1 MENMNTARKNIILIS
16 FDDAIA
22 FYKYKTVFNEPIR
35 VPNLDRFCD
44 ESTIFQSAYCQSPI
58 CGPSRS
64 SFMSAKT
71 PHELGIFENSD
82 NIFDKVAAKEIWSY
96 SLKENGY
103 FCSSG
108 GKVHHL
114 YRPLRRRFH
123 RVIYSDEQ
131 KRFRSDMNL
140 PADVDKKKFGGHR
153 RGLATLDQ
161 ADDGNYYD
169 HQSANSAI
177 KFLEEYDRSE
187 PFYREV
193 GFYSPHGPH
202 YTPARFK
209 EMYDVRNLKKPESWQ
224 NGYDKT
230 AYSEE
235 NYPENISEHGDR
247 WWKRSIRNYFS
258 AFSHG
263 DYHFGRVLDA
273 LKASRHAENTV
284 VIILS
289 DHGFHLG
296 NKDRFKKTTLWEQVA
311 SVPFIIHDPERVTP
325 REVDDPVA
333 LLDVGP
339 TVLDYAGLAP
349 PENCVGRSLHPLLM
363 GQADPDRVVPTF
375 HHDDVSVRTG
385 DYRLVRYRDGTTEF
399 YNLKDDY
406 WQLRNLGARHPAFA
420 DAYAALVECSKT
432 YGLDIDPSPP

>member
-1 MENMNTARKNIILIS
+1 MNKTRKNIIVVS

-22 FYKYKTVFNEPIR
+22 FYKYKDVFKEPLQ
-35 VPNLDRFCD
+35 VPNLDRFCQ
-44 ESTIFQSAYCQSPI
+44 QSAVFHAAYCQSPI

-71 PHELGIFENSD
+71 PHELGIFENEQ
-82 NIFDKVAAKEIWSY
+82 NVFDRVSPKEIWSY
-96 SLKENGY
+96 RLKENGY

-140 PADVDKKKFGGHR
+140 PADVEKKKFGGHR
-153 RGLATLDQ
+153 RGFGTTAKE
-161 ADDGNYYD
+161 DDNMFYD
-169 HQSANSAI
+169 HQSADSAI
-177 KFLEEYDRSE
+177 KFLEDYDRGE

-209 EMYDVRNLKKPESWQ
+209 EMYDVRNITKPVSWSDGFDE
-224 NGYDKT
+224 NPY
-230 AYSEE
+230 AAEHYSA
-235 NYPENISEHGDR
+235 NIAIRDDR
-247 WWKRSIRNYFS
+247 WWKMSVRNYFS

-263 DYHFGRVLDA
+263 DYHFGRVMEA
-273 LKASRHAENTV
+273 LKASKHAENTI

-296 NKDRFKKTTLWEQVA
+296 NRNRYKKSTLWEQVA
-311 SVPFIIHDPERVTP
+311 AVPFIIHDPAQKTP
-325 REVDDPVA
+325 REVHDPVA
-333 LLDVGP
+333 LIDVGP
-339 TVLDYAGLAP
+339 TVLDYAEMPGLAD
-349 PENCVGRSLHPLLM
+349 CVGRSLRPQV
-363 GQADPDRVVPTF
+363 GGEAVPDRVVPTF
-375 HHDDVSVRTG
+375 HHDDVSIRKG
-385 DYRLVRYRDGTTEF
+385 DYRLIRYQDGTTEF
-399 YNLKDDY
+399 YNLKEDY
-406 WQLRNLGARHPAFA
+406 WQLRNLGSQHPDYAET
-420 DAYAALVECSKT
+420 YAALAACSKS
-432 YGLDIDPSPP
+432 YGLDIPDRP